1 MLYATLICSDPDCA
15 AEFEGWGDPDDF
27 DAMACE
33 CGCTVEVIAFCEYR
47 EATIAPVSPRLE
59 LRLAA

>member
-1 MLYATLICSDPDCA
+1 MLYATLICSDPGCA
-15 AEFEGWGDPDDF
+15 EEFEGWGDPADF

-33 CGCTVEVIAFCEYR
+33 CGCAVEVIAFCEYR
-47 EATIAPVSPRLE
+47 EATITPVSPRLE